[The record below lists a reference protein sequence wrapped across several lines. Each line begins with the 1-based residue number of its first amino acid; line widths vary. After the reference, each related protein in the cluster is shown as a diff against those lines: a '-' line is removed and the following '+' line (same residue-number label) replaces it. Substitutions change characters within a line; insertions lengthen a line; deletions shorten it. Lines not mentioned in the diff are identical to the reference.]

1 MSCPWVR
8 QVHDQVAEEIA
19 AQPVRRIVSLAP
31 NLTETLFALGAGNLV
46 VGDTDYCDY
55 PPEARTKRHVGGP
68 VNPSLE
74 QVAALQASLG
84 RSREARKSKG
94 DQCAPLWNDHMPFHC
109 QPPSVAA
116 LIPFLFPKKGN
127 SQT

>member
-1 MSCPWVR
+1 MAGSGKSDWAPQWPTTVLILALSTFATLIAPAVAAQSGPPRASRPAILEVTDETGRTVR
-8 QVHDQVAEEIA
+8 VP
-19 AQPVRRIVSLAP
+19 QPVRRIVSLAP

-74 QVAALQASLG
+74 QVAALH
-84 RSREARKSKG
+84 
-94 DQCAPLWNDHMPFHC
+94 P
-109 QPPSVAA
+109 
-116 LIPFLFPKKGN
+116 
-127 SQT
+127 